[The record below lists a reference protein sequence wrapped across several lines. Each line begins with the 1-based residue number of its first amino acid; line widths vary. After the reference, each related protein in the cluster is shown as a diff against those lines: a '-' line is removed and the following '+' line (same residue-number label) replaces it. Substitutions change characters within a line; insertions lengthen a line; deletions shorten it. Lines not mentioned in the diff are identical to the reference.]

1 MFTKISQLTRD
12 GEMGLGWQKQNKK
25 PSHNPKTRQTQS
37 IQEGVSN
44 THNHQVV
51 AGTSPPFGKPH
62 ALQQGMLL
70 ATPTRHTNHLAGKSL
85 CMQLLLKDITHPTLP
100 SPMFLSCRCTML
112 ADCASVAK
120 PVLRTGQKAKI
131 ARDTDMC

>member
-12 GEMGLGWQKQNKK
+12 GAGVAETKQN
-25 PSHNPKTRQTQS
+25 PSNNPKTRQTQS

-70 ATPTRHTNHLAGKSL
+70 ATPTRHTNHLAGKSPR
-85 CMQLLLKDITHPTLP
+85 MQLLLKDITHPTLP
-100 SPMFLSCRCTML
+100 SLTFLSCRCTML
-112 ADCASVAK
+112 ADYASGAK
-120 PVLRTGQKAKI
+120 PVLQMGQKAKT
-131 ARDTDMC
+131 ACATDMC